1 VPGASG
7 DAPDGGVPGS
17 LSGPER
23 SVLERLRTS
32 GELPVE
38 EGVLATQLG
47 LDLDQVRGSLQ
58 RLRSKHL
65 AVVEEEHETTRRL
78 TPRGVQAASQGLPE
92 RRFLDALRRH
102 GGSLSSEAA
111 AEEGLSDEERSA
123 AIGILRRR
131 GLLAD
136 GAPFRLREPAAS
148 AGTPLPEEVVLKQ
161 VANGEEEVDPAIFAV
176 LERRGLVR
184 EDHRSIKR
192 WAPSEEGRRWT
203 LAPEGE
209 EMLGSLTPTLLRSDG
224 WKGRSF
230 RPYDVRAAVPFRTGA
245 RPNPYVAWLEEF
257 EEILLGLG
265 FEQAEGPLLETEFWN
280 NDVLFMPQDH
290 PARSVHDALSVEG
303 LEGHLPSADL
313 LARVAAAHEGRPL
326 PGTSRPIG
334 PGWPGRYDPAVAARP
349 VLRSQTTAVSA
360 RFLAHRPSAPFRMFS
375 IDRNFRREEV
385 DARHSIEFAQC
396 EGIVGEEGMSIRH
409 LVGIFRELADAIGIR
424 ELRIRPSY
432 FPFTEPSI
440 EGYVRHPRLGWM
452 EVFPGGLF
460 RPEVL
465 EPLGIDVPVIAWGI
479 GVMRLALVALGYND
493 LRELFQDDLVELRG
507 GGA

>member
-1 VPGASG
+1 
-7 DAPDGGVPGS
+7 
-17 LSGPER
+17 
-23 SVLERLRTS
+23 VLENLRS
-32 GELPVE
+32 RSELPVE
-38 EGVLATQLG
+38 EEALASQLG
-47 LDLDQVRGSLQ
+47 LGLDQVRGSLQ

-65 AVVEEEHETTRRL
+65 VVVQEEHESLRRL
-78 TPRGVQAASQGLPE
+78 TPRGVAAVSDGLPE
-92 RRFLDALRRH
+92 RRFLNALLRH
-102 GGSLSSEAA
+102 GGSLSAEAA
-111 AEEGLSDEERSA
+111 AAQGLNDEERSA

-131 GLLAD
+131 GFLAE
-136 GAPFRLREPAAS
+136 GSPFRLRDPAA
-148 AGTPLPEEVVLKQ
+148 AVDILLPEEAVLKQ
-161 VANGEEEVDPAIFAV
+161 VANGEEEGDPAIFSV

-184 EDHRSIKR
+184 EDHRSVKR
-192 WAPSEEGRRWT
+192 WAPSEEGRRLT
-203 LAPEGE
+203 LAAEGE
-209 EMLGSLTPTLLRSDG
+209 ELLGSLTPSLLGSEG

-230 RPYDVRAAVPFRTGA
+230 RPYDVRAPVPFLTGV

-257 EEILLGLG
+257 EEILIGLG
-265 FEQAEGPLLETEFWN
+265 FQQAEGPLLETEFWN

-290 PARSVHDALSVEG
+290 PARSIHDALSVEG
-303 LEGHLPSADL
+303 VEGHLPPADL

-326 PGTSRPIG
+326 PGTPSPIG
-334 PGWPGRYDPAVAARP
+334 PGWPGRYDPEVASRP

-360 RFLAHRPSAPFRMFS
+360 RFLAGHPPPPFRMFS

-385 DARHSIEFAQC
+385 DAKHHLEFAQC

-409 LVGIFRELADAIGIR
+409 LVGIFRELAEAIGIR

-465 EPLGIDVPVIAWGI
+465 RPLGIDVPVIAWGI
-479 GVMRLALVALGYND
+479 GVTRLALVALGYND
-493 LRELFQDDLVELRG
+493 IRELFQDDLAELQG